1 MSFEGWRLYI
11 FILVLLSSNGLD
23 CPLRDG
29 GLMYFK
35 LVCLSSNGLECC
47 VYFYNLDIF
56 WGWVEC
62 CAYFLS
68 VYVFLGVGWIV
79 AWL

>member
-11 FILVLLSSNGLD
+11 FMLVLLSSNG
-23 CPLRDG
+23 PLRDG
-29 GLMYFK
+29 GLMHFK

-62 CAYFLS
+62 CVYFLS
-68 VYVFLGVGWIV
+68 VYVFLGVGWNA